1 MKENAPSQ
9 PSRLIGPFQQ
19 LLPLR
24 DLPVRGPIPDS
35 ALEIIEAG
43 GILVRDGRIEAVGRF
58 ATLRNQQ
65 PDEIEE
71 LAQPLVGLPG
81 WIDAHTHI
89 CFAGD
94 RSGDYAARLAGQ
106 NYLDI
111 ARAGGG
117 IWRSVTATR
126 AATVAALTA
135 DIVTRADRHLRAGV
149 TTMEVKSGYGLSTTA
164 ELKQLRAIRAAAEAT
179 AADLVPTCLAA
190 HILPRDF
197 AGDQVAYLDHIANE
211 LLPQIRAEGL
221 ANRVDIFV
229 EETAFGVSTARRYL
243 ERAQAAGFDVTVHA
257 DQFSTG
263 GSELAV
269 ALGARS
275 ADHLEASDGPA
286 IARLAASD
294 TVAVALPGA
303 SLGLGMGFAPARRL
317 LDAGAILAIA
327 SDWNPG
333 SAPMGDLLTQAAIL
347 GAYEK
352 LTAAET
358 LAGLTVRAA
367 AALGLP
373 DRGTLAT
380 GQRADLI
387 AFPAK
392 DFREILYHQGQLR
405 PVHVWKRGSPI
416 DATKS

>member
-1 MKENAPSQ
+1 MNERSTPETT
-9 PSRLIGPFQQ
+9 RLIGPFRQ

-24 DLPVRGPIPDS
+24 DLPARGALPDS
-35 ALEIIEAG
+35 ALEVIEAG
-43 GILVRDGRIEAVGRF
+43 GVLVRGGRVAAIGTF
-58 ATLRNQQ
+58 
-65 PDEIEE
+65 EE
-71 LAQPLVGLPG
+71 LRAQGPDQVEELSQPYVGLPG
-81 WIDAHTHI
+81 FIDAHTHI

-94 RSGDYAARLAGQ
+94 RSGDYAARLEGKS
-106 NYLDI
+106 YLEI
-111 ARAGGG
+111 ARTGGG

-126 AATVAALTA
+126 AATVAELTA
-135 DIVTRADRHLRAGV
+135 GIVARAERHLRSGV
-149 TTMEVKSGYGLSTTA
+149 TTIEVKSGYGLSTEA
-164 ELKQLRAIRAAAEAT
+164 ELKQLRAIRAAAPET

-190 HILPRDF
+190 HIQPRDF
-197 AGDQVAYLDHIANE
+197 AGDAPAYLEYLVQD
-211 LLPQIRAEGL
+211 LLPQIRAEEL
-221 ANRVDIFV
+221 SNRVDSFV
-229 EETAFGVSTARRYL
+229 EETAFGVSEARRYL
-243 ERAQAAGFDVTVHA
+243 EAARAQGFDLTVHA

-275 ADHLEASDGPA
+275 ADHLEASDDRA
-286 IARLAASD
+286 IRRLAASD

-303 SLGLGMGFAPARRL
+303 SLGLGMPFAPARRL

-333 SAPMGDLLTQAAIL
+333 SAPMGDLLTQAAVL

-367 AALGLP
+367 TALGLR
-373 DRGTLAT
+373 DRGSLAT
-380 GQRADLI
+380 GQLADLI
-387 AFPAK
+387 AFPAT

-405 PVHVWKRGSPI
+405 PGRVWKRGRERLS
-416 DATKS
+416 